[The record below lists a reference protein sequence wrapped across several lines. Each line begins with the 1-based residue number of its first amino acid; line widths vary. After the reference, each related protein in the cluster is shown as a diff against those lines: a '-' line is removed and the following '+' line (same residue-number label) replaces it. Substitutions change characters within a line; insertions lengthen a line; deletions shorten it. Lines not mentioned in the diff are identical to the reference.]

1 MSIADQVATVEHD
14 LAAALAQIDELK
26 SANAAFASANAS
38 LQRDNVG
45 LQLEVNDMKHYVDDT
60 RAMAEQLANSAL
72 DMLRASRRQVGGQA
86 EIIPYAPKRH
96 NPLTADQIVRA
107 NDLSDEQLSNH
118 VADVAIKAGYLLTPD
133 EKDNVIHSVKAIN
146 ATVSNFKVDETGKVH
161 LLDTPAQ
168 RAVTEIMAGDSGD
181 EQPEPTV
188 FETMQADVTAPLS
201 APLGFI
207 HCKDCPDPPRCTI
220 DSKWCDKSP
229 GPMLVEHGPDD
240 LPIFLRSAPS
250 DRAAVFG

>member
-14 LAAALAQIDELK
+14 LAAALAQIDALN
-26 SANAAFASANAS
+26 SAKAALESANAS

-60 RAMAEQLANSAL
+60 RALAEQLANSAL
-72 DMLRASRRQVGGQA
+72 EMLRASRRQVGGQA
-86 EIIPYAPKRH
+86 EIIPYAPKRSALDGFVAGRTAEVERIAVLAGVTAGGAILPPGTEGGVDRSA
-96 NPLTADQIVRA
+96 NPAWR
-107 NDLSDEQLSNH
+107 NR
-118 VADVAIKAGYLLTPD
+118 
-133 EKDNVIHSVKAIN
+133 
-146 ATVSNFKVDETGKVH
+146 NFMTDETGKVH

-188 FETMQADVTAPLS
+188 FETMHADAVAPLS

-229 GPMLVEHGPDD
+229 GPMLVEHDKDD